1 MKYLCLCYYDQKKF
15 DALSK
20 TDMEA
25 LGHACQPHD

>member
-1 MKYLCLCYYDQKKF
+1 MNCPYLCYGDQKKF

-25 LGHACQPHD
+25 LERACQPHD